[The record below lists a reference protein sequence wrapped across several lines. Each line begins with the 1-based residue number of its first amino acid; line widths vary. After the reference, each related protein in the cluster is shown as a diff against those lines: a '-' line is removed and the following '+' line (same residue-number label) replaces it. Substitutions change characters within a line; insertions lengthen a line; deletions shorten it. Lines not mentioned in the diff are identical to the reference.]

1 MVWHQLMFHVIVLL
15 IYGIS
20 ENQNWCLVSIL
31 FICIFHLSFDNKQKI
46 LPVYIQFIVTNHK
59 TISDTGMY
67 PQLISN
73 LLSKYFYTSMIL
85 FSVEVNIQRRHTTI
99 GRFHAIVHQLHMVF
113 QSILHAGD
121 WKVVVS
127 FLNLSNSSHKPIP
140 LPSTRLN
147 NCFPK
152 LLVIVNMAEILLIW
166 R

>member
-1 MVWHQLMFHVIVLL
+1 MAWHQLMFHVIVLL

-31 FICIFHLSFDNKQKI
+31 FICIFHISFDNKQKI

-121 WKVVVS
+121 
-127 FLNLSNSSHKPIP
+127 
-140 LPSTRLN
+140 
-147 NCFPK
+147 
-152 LLVIVNMAEILLIW
+152 
-166 R
+166 